1 MAAAVVLAPVL
12 AYFPASFASYTYR
25 DDSGREVTAEGREAL
40 LLERENQGEFQGEIT
55 EEVLTAALKR
65 YQDFADGYEA
75 DCRTAFMMNVWR
87 PVITMK
93 KCPMWTDF

>member
-1 MAAAVVLAPVL
+1 M
-12 AYFPASFASYTYR
+12 
-25 DDSGREVTAEGREAL
+25 TAEGREAL

-55 EEVLTAALKR
+55 GKVLTAALKR
-65 YQDFADGYEA
+65 YQDFADGYEGRTA
-75 DCRTAFMMNVWR
+75 RTAFMMNVWR